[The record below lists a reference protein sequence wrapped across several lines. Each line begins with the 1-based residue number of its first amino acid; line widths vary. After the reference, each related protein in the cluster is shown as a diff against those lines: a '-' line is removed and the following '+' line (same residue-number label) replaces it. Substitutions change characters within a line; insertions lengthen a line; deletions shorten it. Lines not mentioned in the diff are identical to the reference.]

1 MQGNDQG
8 RHWLPALAYAAGV
21 AAIMG
26 VVGFSALVQSRT
38 QSAEPVGCDVLPVI
52 RAVDAAQGAAPERL
66 RITVV
71 GRRIAEVAG
80 ALPEIAHAGTQPG

>member
-1 MQGNDQG
+1 MKRNFQA
-8 RHWLPALAYAAGV
+8 RRRLPAFAYVAGV
-21 AAIMG
+21 AGVMA

-38 QSAEPVGCDVLPVI
+38 QSADAASCDVLPVI
-52 RAVDAAQGAAPERL
+52 RAVDANAGVAPERL
-66 RITVV
+66 KITVV

>member
-8 RHWLPALAYAAGV
+8 RRWLPALAYAAGV
-21 AAIMG
+21 TATMG

-71 GRRIAEVAG
+71 GRRTAEVVG
-80 ALPEIAHAGTQPG
+80 ALPEVAQAARQPG

>member
-1 MQGNDQG
+1 MQGNNQG

-71 GRRIAEVAG
+71 GSRLAEVAG
-80 ALPEIAHAGTQPG
+80 AHAGAAHAGRQPG

>member
-1 MQGNDQG
+1 MKRNDQG
-8 RHWLPALAYAAGV
+8 RRWLPVFAYAAGV

-26 VVGFSALVQSRT
+26 VVGFSALVQSRS
-38 QSAEPVGCDVLPVI
+38 QSAEPVSCDVLPVI

-66 RITVV
+66 KILVV

-80 ALPEIAHAGTQPG
+80 ALSEVAPAAGQPG

>member
-8 RHWLPALAYAAGV
+8 RRWLPALAYAAGV
-21 AAIMG
+21 TAIMG

-52 RAVDAAQGAAPERL
+52 RAVDAAQGAVPERL

-71 GRRIAEVAG
+71 GRRLAEVAG
-80 ALPEIAHAGTQPG
+80 AHPEAAHAGRQPG